1 MAESTTAAPAG
12 PLAGMRIL
20 DLTTVLLGPYATK
33 ILGDLGADVIKV
45 EPIAGEGRRFGGPSR
60 HKGMGC
66 TFMVLNRAKRGIAI
80 NLKEPAGRDAFL
92 RLAATADAV
101 VHNSRVQ
108 AMVRLGLGYDGVRKV
123 KPDIVYCYAVG
134 FGSKGRYAGRPA
146 YDDVIQGLS
155 GLPALFA
162 QIAGKP
168 QFVPVNVADRVCGIY
183 LANATLAA
191 LLHRARTG
199 AGQQVEVPMF
209 EMMAEF
215 VLSEH
220 IWDDYFVPPVQTGN
234 KIRLFDRR
242 PYKTQDGYICVM
254 ASNDRMFAAFCD
266 LIGRPEL
273 KSDPRFSERSVRAAH
288 LKDVYAITE
297 AALAARTSAEWLRL
311 LEQADIPATPM
322 HTLDTLLLDPH
333 LDDVDF
339 FQVEEHPTE
348 GKIRSMR
355 LPMHFSATP
364 AVNRRPTP
372 HIGEHTVEVLR
383 EAGLSAEEVE
393 RLLATGVVRATVPGS
408 PSPARSTP
416 ADRESA

>member
-1 MAESTTAAPAG
+1 
-12 PLAGMRIL
+12 
-20 DLTTVLLGPYATK
+20 
-33 ILGDLGADVIKV
+33 
-45 EPIAGEGRRFGGPSR
+45 
-60 HKGMGC
+60 MGC
-66 TFMVLNRAKRGIAI
+66 TFLVLNRAKRAIAI

-92 RLAATADAV
+92 RLVSTADAI

-108 AMVRLGLGYDGVRKV
+108 AMVRLGLDYRGVCRV

-155 GLPALFA
+155 GLPALFSE
-162 QIAGKP
+162 IAGRP

-199 AGQQVEVPMF
+199 QGQEVEVPMF
-209 EMMAEF
+209 ETMAEF

-220 IWDDYFVPPVQTGN
+220 IWDDYFEPPTKTKN

-242 PYKTQDGYICVM
+242 PYKTKDGYICVM
-254 ASNDRMFAAFCD
+254 ASTDRMFFSFCD

-273 KSDPRFSERSVRAAH
+273 KTDPRFSERSVRAAH

-297 AALAARTSAEWLRL
+297 EALAMRTSAEWLAL
-311 LEQADIPATPM
+311 LEQADVPASQM
-322 HTLDTLLLDPH
+322 HTLQTLLKDPH

-339 FQVEEHPTE
+339 FKIEDHPTE
-348 GKIRSMR
+348 GKVRTMR
-355 LPMHFSATP
+355 MPMHFSASP

-372 HIGEHTVEVLR
+372 HVGEQSVEVLR
-383 EAGLSAEEVE
+383 EAGLTVEEIDKLVADGIVRVHAPAHAKPSA
-393 RLLATGVVRATVPGS
+393 
-408 PSPARSTP
+408 
-416 ADRESA
+416 

>member
-1 MAESTTAAPAG
+1 
-12 PLAGMRIL
+12 
-20 DLTTVLLGPYATK
+20 
-33 ILGDLGADVIKV
+33 
-45 EPIAGEGRRFGGPSR
+45 
-60 HKGMGC
+60 
-66 TFMVLNRAKRGIAI
+66 
-80 NLKEPAGRDAFL
+80 
-92 RLAATADAV
+92 
-101 VHNSRVQ
+101 
-108 AMVRLGLGYDGVRKV
+108 
-123 KPDIVYCYAVG
+123 
-134 FGSKGRYAGRPA
+134 
-146 YDDVIQGLS
+146 
-155 GLPALFA
+155 GLPALLG

-199 AGQQVEVPMF
+199 EGQQVEVPMF

-220 IWDDYFVPPVQTGN
+220 IWDDYFVPPTKTKN

-242 PYKTQDGYICVM
+242 PYKTKDGYICVM
-254 ASNDRMFAAFCD
+254 ASNDRMFSAFCD

-273 KSDPRFSERSVRAAH
+273 KTDPRFSERSVRAAH

-322 HTLDTLLLDPH
+322 HTLETLLLDPH

-339 FQVEEHPTE
+339 FQIEEHPTE
-348 GKIRSMR
+348 GKVRSMR

-364 AVNRRPTP
+364 AMNRRPTP

-383 EAGLSAEEVE
+383 EAGLSAGEIDELV
-393 RLLATGVVRATVPGS
+393 AQGIVRATVPGDAQS
-408 PSPARSTP
+408 AAGNRSIDEPA
-416 ADRESA
+416 